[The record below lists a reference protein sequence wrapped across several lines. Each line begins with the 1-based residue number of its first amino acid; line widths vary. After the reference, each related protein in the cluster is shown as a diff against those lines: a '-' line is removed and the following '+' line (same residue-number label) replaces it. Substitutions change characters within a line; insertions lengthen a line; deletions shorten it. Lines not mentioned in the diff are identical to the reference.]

1 MFALVTASQMASASS
16 IASADGEPVDL
27 RRHDEIVFVQ
37 PLDLLRPQRNRRI
50 APPER
55 DVRVMTLLLGE
66 AADPVDEA
74 QRCREVRELEGPRDP
89 RRVVDE
95 ILVRRLTM
103 QGFGFLAR
111 QRRNSAAARGA
122 PFGKRSFHDAISSGD
137 APSCRRVPPR
147 FLAGEISVEDFP
159 AAHGRAEG
167 GSPGNPI
174 SRKSTRCSSS
184 MSLPH
189 AALLRGAQ

>member
-1 MFALVTASQMASASS
+1 
-16 IASADGEPVDL
+16 
-27 RRHDEIVFVQ
+27 
-37 PLDLLRPQRNRRI
+37 
-50 APPER
+50 
-55 DVRVMTLLLGE
+55 MTLLLGE

-95 ILVRRLTM
+95 IPVRRLTT

-122 PFGKRSFHDAISSGD
+122 GPFGKRSFHDANSSGD
-137 APSCRRVPPR
+137 ARSCRRVPPR
-147 FLAGEISVEDFP
+147 FLAAELPVETFP

-184 MSLPH
+184 KSLPH